1 MQLKYLV
8 ARRGATSRAIS
19 GNQEL
24 EEDRRKI
31 GALGLLVTDPELMSQ
46 IAVPASYVLY
56 KTRNLNTE

>member
-8 ARRGATSRAIS
+8 ARRGATSKAIS
-19 GNQEL
+19 DNQEV
-24 EEDRRKI
+24 EDRKI
-31 GALGLLVTDPELMSQ
+31 GILGRLVNEPELMSQ